1 MAWLVEEAEK
11 AAVYCAWEDL
21 HWADP
26 STLEVL
32 TLFLDQVPTTRLLAL
47 LTFRP
52 EFTPPWGNRVAPQP
66 AHAEPLRPTA
76 RRDHGRASDARES
89 AAS

>member
-1 MAWLVEEAEK
+1 MFCV
-11 AAVYCAWEDL
+11 WEDL

-32 TLFLDQVPTTRLLAL
+32 TLFLDQVPTTRLLAV

-52 EFTPPWGNRVAPQP
+52 EFMPPWGNRLASQP
-66 AHAEPLRPTA
+66 DHAEPLRTTQVEAMVEQSRAA
-76 RRDHGRASDARES
+76 RPCRQKSCNS
-89 AAS
+89 W